1 MPLSDLWG
9 AASSVDSGSG
19 ADEDHGNHG
28 HSPSSGSSSGSSSQ
42 SHSDKAA
49 ELEKYRRRQQTEKAR
64 AAALLS
70 RQRKKLEKEK
80 ESQHEPDP
88 VAQFQRTYFAS
99 KLARKGWWSPFEDGS
114 VLQPSVE
121 RRRRA
126 VWVYFT
132 NLASRLKA
140 FFLGQAE
147 SSDGEAEH
155 RIEPQRC
162 DFSHV
167 ISVNVNDDTNI
178 KLTPAQRKSRSV
190 RSVMANIQHH
200 IVFRHGVPDS
210 DMPSWFLLHQP
221 ILVLQRAVASQ
232 MLHQFRSWC
241 LHLAGQ
247 VGPRM
252 LAWGIPGDIFK
263 HVRRQ
268 TFIFVADAL
277 KANNTLFRQLSK
289 IMHYRAVERERQ
301 ELQVR
306 MPPDDVAL
314 QMHCNIHQVSLTR
327 RALVLGFEGYWSSL
341 VRLGHLFEA
350 HSFRQRFA
358 TSLAKVVSDSF
369 TYVEC
374 GEDLPPEAAT
384 WRQETIR
391 CLRLHSDDGHAGLR
405 GAKVSKRMRNIW
417 KHMEKDNGNPR
428 APSIVHWCT
437 GQSCCPG
444 GKEEALAFLIESFTR
459 MFEYTCVPLLYR
471 WKHAA
476 KANNFVRDGFFWHRI
491 LPRTLQNLP
500 SVKGHLVCNKFG
512 NMDCCVAL
520 LNLLNCEL

>member
-9 AASSVDSGSG
+9 AASLVDSGSG
-19 ADEDHGNHG
+19 ADEDHGC
-28 HSPSSGSSSGSSSQ
+28 SQSSSSGSGSSHGHSEQ
-42 SHSDKAA
+42 SA
-49 ELEKYRRRQQTEKAR
+49 ELRKIRRQQQTAKAR
-64 AAALLS
+64 TAALLS
-70 RQRKKLEKEK
+70 RQRKKLEKENEG
-80 ESQHEPDP
+80 ESQLEPDP

-99 KLARKGWWSPFEDGS
+99 TLARRGWWNPFEDGS
-114 VLQPSVE
+114 VLQPS
-121 RRRRA
+121 RQHRRRA
-126 VWVYFT
+126 IWIYFT
-132 NLASRLKA
+132 NLARRLKA
-140 FFLGQAE
+140 LFLGKAE
-147 SSDGEAEH
+147 SSDGEGEQLAES
-155 RIEPQRC
+155 QGC

-178 KLTPAQRKSRSV
+178 KLTPAQRQSRSV

-200 IVFRHGVPDS
+200 IVFKHGAPDA

-221 ILVLQRAVASQ
+221 TLVLHRAVASH
-232 MLHQFRSWC
+232 MLHQFKTWC

-252 LAWGIPGDIFK
+252 LAWGIPGDLFK

-277 KANNTLFRQLSK
+277 KANDTLFRQLSK
-289 IMHYRAVERERQ
+289 IMHCRAPEVRE
-301 ELQVR
+301 
-306 MPPDDVAL
+306 PPDDVAL

-327 RALVLGFEGYWSSL
+327 RTLALGFDGYWSSL

-369 TYVEC
+369 VYVEC
-374 GEDLPPEAAT
+374 GKDLPAEAVT

-405 GAKVSKRMRNIW
+405 GAKVSKRMKNVW

-428 APSIVHWCT
+428 EPTIVHWCT
-437 GQSCCPG
+437 GQNCCPG
-444 GKEEALAFLIESFTR
+444 GKEEALTFLIESFTR

-476 KANNFVRDGFFWHRI
+476 KANSFVRDGFFWRRI
-491 LPRTLQNLP
+491 LPRALQNLP
-500 SVKGHLVCNKFG
+500 SVKGHLVCEKLSKIL
-512 NMDCCVAL
+512 CV
-520 LNLLNCEL
+520 EL